1 MGEIPVIYRMKTALI
16 AGSTGLIGSQLLQ
29 LLLSSDHYSEVVA
42 LTRQDLPRHPK
53 LRQLKIDFANLG
65 ESLDQFKADDVFCCL
80 GTTMAKAGS
89 KENFYQVDFYYP
101 LLLAKS
107 SVQRGARQ
115 FPLISALGAS
125 RNSSVY
131 YNQVKGEIEE
141 AIMATGFE
149 TLHIFRPS
157 LLLGPRTEH
166 RTAED
171 AAKMVYKIFGFLIPK
186 KYKAIQSSKVAKA
199 MLHFASQDQTGVH
212 IHESQDLQSF

>member
-1 MGEIPVIYRMKTALI
+1 MKTALI

-29 LLLSSDHYSEVVA
+29 LLLNSDRYSEVVA
-42 LTRQDLPRHPK
+42 LTRQDLPEHPK
-53 LRQLKIDFANLG
+53 LKQLKIDFAKLG

-107 SVQRGARQ
+107 TIQRGAKQ
-115 FPLISALGAS
+115 FLLVSALGAS
-125 RNSSVY
+125 RSASVY

-141 AIMATGFE
+141 AVSTTGFE
-149 TLHIFRPS
+149 TVHIFRPS

-166 RTAED
+166 RTGED
-171 AAKMVYKIFGFLIPK
+171 AAKVVYKIFGFLIPK

-199 MLHFASQDQTGVH
+199 MLQLASLEKPGIH